1 MDLETASTAVA
12 RNPKSIPLALLGSVA
27 PKLANASAV
36 MSDVKQTSQKVREP
50 LIVVLV
56 LGWMKRIWR
65 HPGLNLG

>member
-12 RNPKSIPLALLGSVA
+12 RNPKPIPLALLGSAA
-27 PKLANASAV
+27 PKLANALAV

-65 HPGLNLG
+65 HPGLNLW